1 MSITKQRQKY
11 TARVVK
17 FTGQV
22 LFTMWQHA
30 ELREVYKKHGWKEAD
45 FVSKTGKFLTDQLG
59 IAYCT
64 ELVVVGLCDVK

>member
-1 MSITKQRQKY
+1 MSITRQRQKY

-17 FTGQV
+17 FAGQV

-45 FVSKTGKFLTDQLG
+45 FVSKTGM
-59 IAYCT
+59 
-64 ELVVVGLCDVK
+64 VK

>member
-1 MSITKQRQKY
+1 MSITRQRQKY

-17 FTGQV
+17 FAGQV

-45 FVSKTGKFLTDQLG
+45 FVSKTGTNISVFFSVNLKKIYD
-59 IAYCT
+59 
-64 ELVVVGLCDVK
+64 